1 MQPVVETLSGLE
13 RRIDLQIAID
23 EIEKN
28 VEQRLKKMART
39 ARMPGFRPGKVPM
52 QLLART
58 YGPEMRFEAINE
70 KVGEAFSSAVKA
82 AELRVAGA
90 PKVEP
95 KQGEADP
102 KVLAFS
108 ATFEVYPQVSL
119 PDLSSLSVEKT
130 VFTVTDAEID
140 RTIEILRKQRAT
152 FVEVADRSSQS
163 GDRLTVDFEGRLEGT
178 PFEGG
183 TAQDFSFELGAG
195 RMLPE
200 FEAAVTGLKVGE
212 SKVFPLTFPADY
224 AAQNLAGKTVEFT
237 VTLKKLE
244 APVLPAVDAEFA
256 KSLGIES
263 GDVDALRA
271 DIRRNL
277 EREVENRVMARTKA
291 SVMDALVAAAGF
303 ELPKALVEDDVQ
315 SMIQRAR
322 EDLKQRGVPNA
333 ADMPIPAEAFTE
345 QSERRVRLGLLVAEL
360 VKAEG
365 LQAKPDQVRAKI
377 ESFASAYEQPNDV
390 VRWYLSDRNRVAEI
404 EALVLEDNVVAH
416 VLGRAK
422 VAEKAVSFDE
432 LMGQG

>member
-1 MQPVVETLSGLE
+1 
-13 RRIDLQIAID
+13 
-23 EIEKN
+23 
-28 VEQRLKKMART
+28 
-39 ARMPGFRPGKVPM
+39 
-52 QLLART
+52 
-58 YGPEMRFEAINE
+58 
-70 KVGEAFSSAVKA
+70 
-82 AELRVAGA
+82 
-90 PKVEP
+90 
-95 KQGEADP
+95 
-102 KVLAFS
+102 
-108 ATFEVYPQVSL
+108 
-119 PDLSSLSVEKT
+119 
-130 VFTVTDAEID
+130 
-140 RTIEILRKQRAT
+140 
-152 FVEVADRSSQS
+152 
-163 GDRLTVDFEGRLEGT
+163 VDFEGRLEGT